1 MRRDLF
7 IFIFI
12 FILLLCNTG
21 CRKKVD
27 YYYYKDGSVFTET
40 YENDSLNYII
50 RYYQNGK
57 IDNVGYALKKN
68 DNVDG
73 HFEAYYPDGFPKEKC
88 EMKDGIGIGRPAES
102 GKKSGYDIR
111 VDFGPYETLENGKKV
126 RPFRVFI
133 DSLPLDEYII
143 TLMDTTFYDTFLC
156 QMPKVMKQYTIY
168 NEEKDSVNTVTID
181 ETMYPFYIDDLQKIT
196 LLAEKGAKG
205 FVLNFFYKSLS
216 SYAEASER
224 RMVVMHDSIHWKV
237 ADVKIVSD

>member
-1 MRRDLF
+1 MRNSWIVF
-7 IFIFI
+7 FVM
-12 FILLLCNTG
+12 LLLSNMG
-21 CRKKVD
+21 CRKSVE
-27 YYYYKDGSVFTET
+27 YYYYKDGSVFSEVC
-40 YENDSLNYII
+40 EKDSLNQIYS
-50 RYYQNGK
+50 YYSNG
-57 IDNVGYALKKN
+57 IMEHSSYALKKN
-68 DNVDG
+68 DNIDG

-88 EMKDGIGIGRPAES
+88 EMKDGIGIGRPAET